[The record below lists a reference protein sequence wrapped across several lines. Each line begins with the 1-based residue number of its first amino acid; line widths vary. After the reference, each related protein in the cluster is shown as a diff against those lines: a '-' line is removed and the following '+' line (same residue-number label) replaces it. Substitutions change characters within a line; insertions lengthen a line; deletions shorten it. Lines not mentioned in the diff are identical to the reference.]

1 MSLLK
6 TATNVVD
13 FTAAARRRLPRVVW
27 DYLDGGAE
35 DETTLRDNRAGFER
49 LKIMPRV
56 LTGNAK
62 RDQSVELFGTRFAS
76 PFMIGPT
83 GLNGLFWPDADLALA
98 RAAASADVGF
108 ALSTASN
115 NSLEEV
121 AATGP
126 GTRWFQLYPWGDAAF
141 SARLLE
147 RAKRSG
153 YSAVIV
159 TVDTLTAGKRER
171 DLRNGFSHELRITPR
186 VVLDGLAHPAWLR
199 SVWLGRGMPRF
210 ENLAEFLPPGASASQ
225 LADFTRSQ
233 RNPSFAWEDIE
244 RLKRTW
250 EGPLLVKGI
259 LASADAVR
267 ALEAGADGVVVS
279 NHGGRQLDGAP
290 ATIDALPDIVAAI
303 GGRGRVLVDGGFRRG
318 SDIVKAVALGADAVL
333 LGRST
338 LYGLAAAGQAGATR
352 VLAIL
357 RDEVDRTLAL
367 AGARSLV
374 DLQQMQI
381 VSSPPS
387 QLRHGALGRVV

>member
-6 TATNVVD
+6 TATNVAD
-13 FTAAARRRLPRVVW
+13 FAAAARRRLPRVVW

-98 RAAASADVGF
+98 LAAASADVGF

-121 AATGP
+121 AATGS

-290 ATIDALPDIVAAI
+290 ATIDALPYIVAAI

-387 QLRHGALGRVV
+387 QLCHGALGRVV

>member
-6 TATNVVD
+6 TATNVAD
-13 FTAAARRRLPRVVW
+13 FAAAARRRLPRVVW

-49 LKIMPRV
+49 LKIMPSV

-98 RAAASADVGF
+98 RASADVGF

-126 GTRWFQLYPWGDAAF
+126 GTRWFQLYPWGDADF

-147 RAKRSG
+147 RAKRSS

-267 ALEAGADGVVVS
+267 ALESGADGVVVS

-303 GGRGRVLVDGGFRRG
+303 GGRGRVLVDGGIRRG
-318 SDIVKAVALGADAVL
+318 SDVVKAVAVGADAVL

-381 VSSPPS
+381 VWSPPS
-387 QLRHGALGRVV
+387 QLRHGALGRFV